1 MNLIRHI
8 FLLLLLAIGV
18 VSESYAITNNEIKTV
33 QIEMLSRINN
43 EVEAYATTINIDPEY
58 IVYCRIEMN
67 NKIDLLPKNG
77 SVPFGVNY
85 FQITDNQT
93 LRSVI
98 YNREIYE
105 KSSIKLCLANVKK
118 TLRDAK

>member
-1 MNLIRHI
+1 
-8 FLLLLLAIGV
+8 
-18 VSESYAITNNEIKTV
+18 
-33 QIEMLSRINN
+33 MLSRITS

-77 SVPFGVNY
+77 SIPFGINY
-85 FQITDNQT
+85 FQIADSQT

-98 YNREIYE
+98 YNREVYE

-118 TLRDAK
+118 TLSDAK